1 MLIHLLKLHKMSSLY
16 KDLKQECYEANMQ
29 LNALN
34 LVVYTFGNV
43 SAVDRERGV
52 FAIKPS
58 GVPYEDLKPEDI
70 VIVDFDNN
78 IVEGTLRPSSD
89 TKTHAYLYKN
99 WPNIGGVA
107 HTHATYSVAW
117 AQSQQDIPIFGT
129 THADH
134 LTADIPCAPPMA
146 DSLIEGNYEHN
157 TGIQILDC
165 FKEKNLSY
173 EEVEMVLIGNHGPFA
188 WGKNAAK
195 AVYNS
200 KVLEVVAEMAYLTL
214 QINPNAPRLK
224 DSLIKKHYNRKHGKD
239 SYYGQ

>member
-1 MLIHLLKLHKMSSLY
+1 MSSLY

-34 LVVYTFGNV
+34 LIVYTFGNV
-43 SAVDRERGV
+43 SAVDRKNGV

-78 IVEGTLRPSSD
+78 LIEGTMRPSSD
-89 TKTHAYLYKN
+89 TKTHAYLYKH

-117 AQSQQDIPIFGT
+117 AQSQLDIPIFGT

-173 EEVEMVLIGNHGPFA
+173 EEVEMILIGNHGPFA

>member
-1 MLIHLLKLHKMSSLY
+1 MSKY
-16 KDLKQECYEANMQ
+16 QALKQECYEANMQ
-29 LNALN
+29 LNELN

-43 SAVDRERGV
+43 SAVDRENGV

-58 GVPYEDLKPEDI
+58 GVPYEELKAEDI

-78 IVEGTLRPSSD
+78 IIEGDKRPSSD
-89 TKTHAYLYKN
+89 TKTHAYLYKH
-99 WPNIGGVA
+99 WPNIGGIA

-117 AQSQQDIPIFGT
+117 SQAQRDVPIFGT

-146 DSLIEGNYEHN
+146 DHLIEGNYEHN

-173 EEVEMVLIGNHGPFA
+173 EEVEMVLLGNHGPFA

-200 KVLEVVAEMAYLTL
+200 KVLEVCAEMAYLTL
-214 QINPNAPRLK
+214 QINPAAPRLK
-224 DSLIKKHYNRKHGKD
+224 DSLIKKHYDRKHGKD
-239 SYYGQ
+239 AYYGQ

>member
-1 MLIHLLKLHKMSSLY
+1 
-16 KDLKQECYEANMQ
+16 MQ
-29 LNALN
+29 LNELN

-43 SAVDRERGV
+43 SAVDRANRV

-58 GVPYEDLKPEDI
+58 GVPYGILKPEDI

-78 IVEGTLRPSSD
+78 IVEGSMRPSSD

-99 WPNIGGVA
+99 WDDIGGIA

-117 AQSQQDIPIFGT
+117 AQAQRDIPIFGT

-134 LTADIPCAPPMA
+134 LTVDIPCAPPMG
-146 DSLIEGNYEHN
+146 DELIQGNYEHN
-157 TGIQILDC
+157 TGIQIIEC
-165 FKEKNLSY
+165 FQQKNLSHQ
-173 EEVEMVLIGNHGPFA
+173 EVEMVLIGNHGPFA
-188 WGKNAAK
+188 WGKDADK

-200 KVLEVVAEMAYLTL
+200 KVLEVIAEMAYITL

-224 DSLIKKHYNRKHGKD
+224 DSLIKKHYERKHGKGA
-239 SYYGQ
+239 YYGQ

>member
-1 MLIHLLKLHKMSSLY
+1 MSSKY
-16 KDLKQECYEANMQ
+16 QALKQECYEANMQ
-29 LNALN
+29 LNELK

-43 SAVDRERGV
+43 SAVDRENGV

-58 GVPYEDLKPEDI
+58 GVAYEELKPEDI

-78 IVEGTLRPSSD
+78 IIEGSMRPSSD

-117 AQSQQDIPIFGT
+117 AQAQRDIPVFGT

-134 LTADIPCAPPMA
+134 LTKDIPCAPPMA
-146 DSLIEGNYEHN
+146 DALIEGNYEHN

-165 FKEKNLSY
+165 FKEKDLSY

-200 KVLEVVAEMAYLTL
+200 KVLEVVAEMAHLTL
-214 QINPNAPRLK
+214 LINPSAPRLK
-224 DSLIKKHYNRKHGKD
+224 DSLIKKHYERKHGKD

>member
-1 MLIHLLKLHKMSSLY
+1 MSSLY

-43 SAVDRERGV
+43 SAVDRKNGV

-78 IVEGTLRPSSD
+78 IIEGTMRPSSD

-146 DSLIEGNYEHN
+146 DALIEGNYEHN

-173 EEVEMVLIGNHGPFA
+173 EEVEMILIGNHGPFA

-224 DSLIKKHYNRKHGKD
+224 NSLIKKHYNRKHGKD

>member
-1 MLIHLLKLHKMSSLY
+1 MSSQY

-43 SAVDRERGV
+43 SAVDRKNGV

-78 IVEGTLRPSSD
+78 IIEGSMRPSSD

-117 AQSQQDIPIFGT
+117 AQSQRDIPIFGT

-134 LTADIPCAPPMA
+134 LTSDIPCAAPMA

-173 EEVEMVLIGNHGPFA
+173 EEVEMILIGNHGPFA

-224 DSLIKKHYNRKHGKD
+224 DSLIKKHYERKHGKD

>member
-1 MLIHLLKLHKMSSLY
+1 MYSN
-16 KDLKQECYEANMQ
+16 LKQECYEANMQ
-29 LNALN
+29 LNALQ

-43 SAVDRERGV
+43 SAVDRVNGV

-78 IVEGTLRPSSD
+78 IIEGNMRPSSD

-117 AQSQQDIPIFGT
+117 AQSQRDIPIFGT

-134 LTADIPCAPPMA
+134 LTSDIPCAAPMDDA
-146 DSLIEGNYEHN
+146 LIEGNYEHN

-173 EEVEMVLIGNHGPFA
+173 EEVEMILIGNHGPFA
-188 WGKNAAK
+188 WGVTAAK

-224 DSLIKKHYNRKHGKD
+224 DSLIKKHYERKHGT
-239 SYYGQ
+239 

>member
-1 MLIHLLKLHKMSSLY
+1 MSSIY

-43 SAVDRERGV
+43 SAVDREKGV

-58 GVPYEDLKPEDI
+58 GVPYENLKPEDI

-78 IVEGTLRPSSD
+78 IIEGSLRPSSD

-117 AQSQQDIPIFGT
+117 AQSQRDIPIFGT

-134 LTADIPCAPPMA
+134 LTSDIPCAPPMA
-146 DSLIEGNYEHN
+146 DALIEGNYEHN

-165 FKEKNLSY
+165 FKEKNLNY
-173 EEVEMVLIGNHGPFA
+173 EETEMVLIGNHGPFA

-224 DSLIKKHYNRKHGKD
+224 DSLIKKHYERKHGKD

>member
-1 MLIHLLKLHKMSSLY
+1 MSSLY

-43 SAVDRERGV
+43 SAVDRKNGV

-78 IVEGTLRPSSD
+78 VIEGTMRPSSD

-173 EEVEMVLIGNHGPFA
+173 EEVEMILIGNHGPFA

-224 DSLIKKHYNRKHGKD
+224 ESLIKKHYNRKHGKD

>member
-1 MLIHLLKLHKMSSLY
+1 MSSQY

-43 SAVDRERGV
+43 SAVDRENGV

-78 IVEGTLRPSSD
+78 IIEGTMRPSSD

-117 AQSQQDIPIFGT
+117 AQSQRDIPIFGT

-134 LTADIPCAPPMA
+134 LTSDIPCAPPMS

-173 EEVEMVLIGNHGPFA
+173 EEVEMILIGNHGPFA

>member
-1 MLIHLLKLHKMSSLY
+1 MSSLY

-43 SAVDRERGV
+43 SAVDRKNGV

-78 IVEGTLRPSSD
+78 IIEGSMRPSSD

-117 AQSQQDIPIFGT
+117 AQSQRDIPIFGT

>member
-1 MLIHLLKLHKMSSLY
+1 MSSKY
-16 KDLKQECYEANMQ
+16 TKLKQECYEANMQ
-29 LNALN
+29 LNELN

-43 SAVDRERGV
+43 SAVDRENGV

-58 GVPYEDLKPEDI
+58 GVAYENLKPEDI

-78 IVEGTLRPSSD
+78 IIEGTMRPSSD

-99 WPNIGGVA
+99 WSNIGGIA

-117 AQSQQDIPIFGT
+117 AQAQKDIPIFGT

-134 LTADIPCAPPMA
+134 LTKDIPCAAPMA
-146 DSLIEGNYEHN
+146 DTLIEGNYEHN

-165 FKEKNLSY
+165 FKDKNLSY
-173 EEVEMVLIGNHGPFA
+173 EEVEMVLVGNHGPFA
-188 WGKNAAK
+188 WGKTAAK

-200 KVLEVVAEMAYLTL
+200 KVLEVIAEMAHLTL
-214 QINPNAPRLK
+214 QINPNAPKLK
-224 DSLIKKHYNRKHGKD
+224 DSLIKKHYERKHGKD